1 MIKNKKNRIVNFGI
15 ILGAAVVMRFWL
27 IRFLDMGGPIW
38 LRIMLI
44 VMILV
49 IGAGFVLK
57 GMAEI
62 VEETTGVLSK
72 RTKLAG
78 GMLQSFGTAF
88 PDMALGVVAAI
99 VSLRLVKTDYLGA
112 VNFAIIAAATTF
124 GSNIYN
130 IGYAIWAIF
139 RQNTANALKK
149 QIKIIPFLNAGM
161 VTPINDQKV
170 KPNIKELNISIR
182 ILTVLTLLTAVVAGS
197 MVIFGKIKSPPLG
210 ISGDLYQLI
219 KPAGIAIFLLCV
231 LVMWSFRKN
240 HRPEE
245 SLEIV
250 REEKYFEKQ
259 SMGVIFLYLFFAGV
273 TILFAAEAMVNA
285 ISVLCVITGLPTV
298 VAGVMA
304 GLIGCLGEIIT
315 VHNFTVN
322 PEGRLGDA
330 VVGVAMDNVV
340 TMMGASIVAM
350 MGGIFL
356 GGTALILIFVFI
368 LTLNTMLIE
377 QISKL
382 KDAYIVIQ

>member
-1 MIKNKKNRIVNFGI
+1 
-15 ILGAAVVMRFWL
+15 
-27 IRFLDMGGPIW
+27 
-38 LRIMLI
+38 
-44 VMILV
+44 MILV
-49 IGAGFVLK
+49 IGTAFVLK

-78 GMLQSFGTAF
+78 GMLQSIGTAF
-88 PDMALGVVAAI
+88 PDMALGVVAAV

-130 IGYAIWAIF
+130 IGYAIWALF
-139 RQNTANALKK
+139 RQNMANSLKK

-161 VTPINDQKV
+161 VTPIKDQKV
-170 KPNIKELNISIR
+170 KPHIKELNVSIR
-182 ILTVLTLLTAVVAGS
+182 VLTVLTLLTAVVAGS
-197 MVIFGKIKSPPLG
+197 MVIFGKIQSPPVG
-210 ISGDLYQLI
+210 MSGDLYQLI
-219 KPAGIAIFLLCV
+219 KPAGIVIFLLCI
-231 LVMWSFRKN
+231 LVMWIFRKN

-245 SLEIV
+245 SQEII

-259 SMGVIFLYLFFAGV
+259 SMGIIFLYLFFAGV
-273 TILFAAEAMVNA
+273 TILLAAEAMVNA

-315 VHNFTVN
+315 IHNFTIN

-368 LTLNTMLIE
+368 LMLNTMLIE